1 LKDRYQ
7 LTVPSNQTKDFIR
20 PQKKNTEQGEDMK
33 RTGKVKRK
41 TKETNIL
48 VRLAIDGEGVYA
60 ISTGIPF
67 FDHMLHLFTKH
78 GFFDLQIEAKG
89 DIEVDYHHTVED
101 VGIALGKALRE
112 ALPGF
117 EGIQRYGQAVVPMDE
132 ALCLLA
138 IDVSGRPNLVW
149 KAKIEGKIGTFDVEV
164 IKEFFK
170 GFVNESRCTL
180 HVNILYGENL
190 HHKVE
195 AIFKAFAKALRQ
207 AVTRD
212 ERIKGALSTKGSL

>member
-1 LKDRYQ
+1 
-7 LTVPSNQTKDFIR
+7 
-20 PQKKNTEQGEDMK
+20 MK
-33 RTGKVKRK
+33 RSGNVKRK
-41 TKETNIL
+41 TKETAISIKFS
-48 VRLAIDGEGVYA
+48 IDGEGFYD

-67 FDHMLHLFTKH
+67 FDHMLHLFSKH

-89 DIEVDYHHTVED
+89 DIDVDYHHTVED
-101 VGIALGKALRE
+101 VGIALGKALLQ
-112 ALPGF
+112 AIPNF
-117 EGIQRYGQAVVPMDE
+117 EGIQRYGQAIVPMDE

-138 IDVSGRPNLVW
+138 IDISGRPTLVW
-149 KAKIEGKIGTFDVEV
+149 KTKIEGKIGTFDVEV

-170 GFVNESRCTL
+170 GFVNESKCTL
-180 HVNILYGENL
+180 HINVMYGENL

-207 AVTRD
+207 AITRD

>member
-1 LKDRYQ
+1 
-7 LTVPSNQTKDFIR
+7 
-20 PQKKNTEQGEDMK
+20 MK

-41 TKETNIL
+41 TKETNI
-48 VRLAIDGEGVYA
+48 VIKLAIDGDGEYS

-67 FDHMLHLFTKH
+67 FDHMLHLFAKH
-78 GFFDLQIEAKG
+78 GFFNLQIEAQG
-89 DIEVDYHHTVED
+89 DIDVDYHHTVED
-101 VGIALGKALRE
+101 VGISLGKALRE
-112 ALPGF
+112 ALPNY
-117 EGIQRYGQAVVPMDE
+117 EGIQRYGQAMVPMDE

-138 IDVSGRPNLVW
+138 IDMSGRPNLVW

-170 GFVNESRCTL
+170 GFVNESKSTL

-195 AIFKAFAKALRQ
+195 AIFKAFARALRQ
-207 AVTRD
+207 ALTKD
-212 ERIKGALSTKGSL
+212 ETIKGALSTKGSL